1 VKDLKVGDRVVYLC
15 GVETTGCFH
24 TFGRVD
30 QNVVVKIPDHMRY
43 EVACGLPCVYA
54 TVIYGLVDAGKLE
67 KGEKILIHAAAGGV
81 GQAAIHYAKYVGAEI
96 FATVSAPEKR
106 NVSGRLY
113 SSHKRANL
121 SRPSAYH
128 ETWSCRRPYLFKQR
142 PNFRQGHH
150 ACN

>member
-1 VKDLKVGDRVVYLC
+1 MSDLKVGDRVVYLC

-30 QNVVVKIPDHMRY
+30 QNVVVKIPDNMSY

-54 TVIYGLVDAGKLE
+54 TVIYGLVDVGRLE

-96 FATVSAPEKR
+96 FATVSTPEKR
-106 NVSGRLY
+106 AVSPLFNWRTISL
-113 SSHKRANL
+113 
-121 SRPSAYH
+121 
-128 ETWSCRRPYLFKQR
+128 TWIFI
-142 PNFRQGHH
+142 
-150 ACN
+150 